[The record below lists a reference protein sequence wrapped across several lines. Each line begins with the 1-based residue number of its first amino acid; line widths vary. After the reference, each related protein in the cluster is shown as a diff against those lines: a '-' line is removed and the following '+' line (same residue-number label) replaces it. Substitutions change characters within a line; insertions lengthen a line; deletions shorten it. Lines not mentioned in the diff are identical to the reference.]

1 MPQLILYKIGCM
13 ATSSGTRG
21 DHGTEP
27 NEIRSGLDEID
38 RGILRVLADDA
49 RTPNNA
55 IAAHLGIAASTC
67 LARIRSLRERGII
80 RGFRTDIDPVALGR
94 GLQALISIRLHSHAR
109 PKIAAFRD
117 FLAQLPSVESIYFV
131 TGDRDFLVHVA
142 VENSVALRD
151 LVAGTLSV
159 RPEVSDTNTSV
170 LFDYLRPGFRSL

>member
-1 MPQLILYKIGCM
+1 M
-13 ATSSGTRG
+13 SSSTKSSSVG
-21 DHGTEP
+21 P
-27 NEIRSGLDEID
+27 NLPKEIRSELDGID
-38 RGILRVLADDA
+38 RGILAMLATDA

-67 LARIRSLRERGII
+67 FARIRALRGRGVI
-80 RGFRTDIDPVALGR
+80 RGFHADIDPVALGR

-117 FLAQLPSVESIYFV
+117 YLAQIPSVESIYFV

-142 VENSVALRD
+142 VENSAALRD

-170 LFDYLRPGFRSL
+170 LFDYLRTGFRQQDSGTARG

>member
-1 MPQLILYKIGCM
+1 MP
-13 ATSSGTRG
+13 TSTKVSSER
-21 DHGTEP
+21 HAEP
-27 NEIRSGLDEID
+27 NEIRSSLDEVD

-49 RTPNNA
+49 RVPNNA
-55 IAAHLGIAASTC
+55 IAARLGIAASTC
-67 LARIRSLRERGII
+67 LARIRSLRQRGII

-109 PKIAAFRD
+109 PKISAFRD

-142 VENSVALRD
+142 VENSAALRD

-170 LFDYLRPGFRSL
+170 LFDYLRPGFRAL

>member
-1 MPQLILYKIGCM
+1 MS
-13 ATSSGTRG
+13 TSSPKPSARG
-21 DHGTEP
+21 AEP
-27 NEIRSGLDEID
+27 NEIRLSLDEVD
-38 RGILRVLADDA
+38 RGILRILADDA

-55 IAAHLGIAASTC
+55 IAARLGIAASTC
-67 LARIRSLRERGII
+67 LARVRSLRERGII

-109 PKIAAFRD
+109 PRIAAFRD

-131 TGDRDFLVHVA
+131 TGDRDFLVHIA
-142 VENSVALRD
+142 VENSAALRD

-170 LFDYLRPGFRSL
+170 LFDYLRPGVRSL

>member
-1 MPQLILYKIGCM
+1 MNDSTKSTHS
-13 ATSSGTRG
+13 AAG
-21 DHGTEP
+21 DP
-27 NEIRSGLDEID
+27 NEVRSVLDDTD
-38 RGILRVLADDA
+38 RGILSVLASDA

-55 IAAHLGIAASTC
+55 IAARLGIAASTC
-67 LARIRSLRERGII
+67 LARIRSLRQRGII
-80 RGFRTDIDPVALGR
+80 RGFHTDVDPVALGR

-117 FLAQLPSVESIYFV
+117 YLASLPSVESIFFV

-142 VENSVALRD
+142 VENSAELRD

-170 LFDYLRPGFRSL
+170 LFDYVRPTRSFA

>member
-1 MPQLILYKIGCM
+1 M
-13 ATSSGTRG
+13 SSSSKALNNRRA
-21 DHGTEP
+21 EP
-27 NEIRSGLDEID
+27 NEIRSSLDGID
-38 RGILRVLADDA
+38 RGILRLLADDA
-49 RTPNNA
+49 RTPNSA
-55 IAAHLGIAASTC
+55 IAVRLGIAASTC
-67 LARIRSLRERGII
+67 LARIRSLRERSVI

-109 PKIAAFRD
+109 PRIAAFRD

-142 VENSVALRD
+142 VADSAALRD

-170 LFDYLRPGFRSL
+170 IFDYLRPGFRAL